1 MAEQLSII
9 LGHFVPVQ
17 FIISSGTSSQHA
29 SLKKFPQSKNT
40 LKSWLINVHRFL
52 PHEKLDERLQLAQP
66 SPSFPD
72 WWQCGKHDKD
82 LLIGVTK

>member
-40 LKSWLINVHRFL
+40 LKSWLINVHRFYLMRNWMNVFNWLSHL
-52 PHEKLDERLQLAQP
+52 PAFLTGGSVGNTTRT
-66 SPSFPD
+66 
-72 WWQCGKHDKD
+72 C
-82 LLIGVTK
+82 LLV